1 MKLVFHVIS
10 NQSFSLILLVFI
22 VLNCLEEFSSE
33 AQILPQDEVEALT
46 QISTKLKI
54 PYWKNISQTSCSR
67 SEDLNATISKN
78 ALSKVVCDCSYNSS
92 SICHIT
98 NIQLKRLY
106 LSGELPDEFANLPYL
121 QELDFSV
128 NYLNGSIPKAWKT
141 LPLVILSLL
150 ANNVKGIFPSEI
162 ADIVTLEHLLVT
174 DNQLEGPIPP
184 ELGKLTRL
192 KTLVLS
198 GNNFTGTL
206 PSTFANLKN
215 ITDFRIAGTSF
226 SGEIPDF
233 IGNWT
238 QLVRLDMR
246 GTSMEGPIPST
257 IFYLKNLTTLRVS
270 DLKGP
275 NMPFPDLRDMS
286 SMQQLELRNCLI
298 HGSIASNI
306 VESMPRLLQLDLSFN
321 RLTGDIQSLQE
332 MPSLLNMYLTNNSLT
347 GQIPAWIIN
356 AKRNFDLSYNN
367 FTGPSQSGCQDSNLN
382 KISSY
387 SSEED
392 QSVSWCL
399 KKDLPCFTDSK
410 CNYLNFSVKITPFS
424 LIVVA
429 RR

>member
-10 NQSFSLILLVFI
+10 NQSFSFILLVFI

-33 AQILPQDEVEALT
+33 AQILPQDEDSILED
-46 QISTKLKI
+46 
-54 PYWKNISQTSCSR
+54 ISQTSCSR

-92 SICHIT
+92 TICHIT

-106 LSGELPDEFANLPYL
+106 LSGESPDEFANLSYL

-128 NYLNGSIPKAWKT
+128 NYLNGSISKAWKT

-150 ANNVKGIFPSEI
+150 ANNVKGIFPNEI
-162 ADIVTLEHLLVT
+162 ADIVTLEHL
-174 DNQLEGPIPP
+174 
-184 ELGKLTRL
+184 
-192 KTLVLS
+192 VLS
-198 GNNFTGTL
+198 ENKFTGTL
-206 PSTFANLKN
+206 PATFANLKN

-298 HGSIASNI
+298 NGSIA
-306 VESMPRLLQLDLSFN
+306 PTL
-321 RLTGDIQSLQE
+321 
-332 MPSLLNMYLTNNSLT
+332 
-347 GQIPAWIIN
+347 
-356 AKRNFDLSYNN
+356 
-367 FTGPSQSGCQDSNLN
+367 
-382 KISSY
+382 
-387 SSEED
+387 
-392 QSVSWCL
+392 
-399 KKDLPCFTDSK
+399 
-410 CNYLNFSVKITPFS
+410 
-424 LIVVA
+424 
-429 RR
+429 